1 MDNMYLQHMTP
12 EEKAEYN
19 RQYYQKHKYDIW
31 GIKRGNSSGSPI
43 LGASA
48 QRPKNVTGS
57 TTLMSY
63 KKLQPRQKNVTGKGS
78 VDVIKP
84 HGKYDTGAGT
94 IKPLSTYI
102 TIPVTSYQASGRGD
116 VLVSPRL
123 VGRRRVSSSEFSRT
137 MANNAKMRAEADR
150 RNKTI
155 YINNGPGQ
163 GYAVTSYG
171 KATLVPVSSIK
182 YSKIDEY
189 KRRTKAHLDSFGK
202 AWKSGANDLI
212 NAGKSIWNKL
222 FG

>member
-31 GIKRGNSSGSPI
+31 GIKRGNSSCSPI

-84 HGKYDTGAGT
+84 HGKYDTGSSTLSNRFRSKTKEDWLNIASSKFSQLAANEAREEARKKTSKTLAGT
-94 IKPLSTYI
+94 KTYRQNSWEEPQKFRTV
-102 TIPVTSYQASGRGD
+102 TI
-116 VLVSPRL
+116 
-123 VGRRRVSSSEFSRT
+123 
-137 MANNAKMRAEADR
+137 DR
-150 RNKTI
+150 QHVAMI
-155 YINNGPGQ
+155 
-163 GYAVTSYG
+163 
-171 KATLVPVSSIK
+171 PVSSIK

>member
-31 GIKRGNSSGSPI
+31 GIKRGNSAPI
-43 LGASA
+43 LNTGV
-48 QRPKNVTGS
+48 QRPIKIAGSGGVRTAGNNPYRKNDVGNRERKKIYQLNTNPFNFRDGS
-57 TTLMSY
+57 RANLTV
-63 KKLQPRQKNVTGKGS
+63 RENA
-78 VDVIKP
+78 
-84 HGKYDTGAGT
+84 KYLY
-94 IKPLSTYI
+94 P
-102 TIPVTSYQASGRGD
+102 
-116 VLVSPRL
+116 
-123 VGRRRVSSSEFSRT
+123 SSSQYAAIAS
-137 MANNAKMRAEADR
+137 NNAKTKAEELRRA
-150 RNKTI
+150 
-155 YINNGPGQ
+155 
-163 GYAVTSYG
+163 SYETYPPTG
-171 KATLVPVSSIK
+171 SVKKDIIALK